1 MGRGTS
7 IALTTANIPVISYY
21 DQTNGG
27 LKLIV
32 CNDSDCSIPNIST
45 LDSIGDV
52 GSQNSLALSSTNTP
66 VISYADN
73 SNFHLKLAVC
83 NDTACSLPTIS
94 TLDSV
99 GSVGLVSSLATTSTN
114 IPVISYSDISNGN
127 LKLYHPVSTAID
139 QGQPNSFA
147 KTSPTAGQSIT
158 AATTTL
164 SWAASTYAT
173 SYAYCY
179 ALSIAACTTWTS
191 AGTATTAS
199 ISGLTQA
206 TYYWQVRAT
215 NTSGTMLA
223 DSETYRTFTVSLPPA
238 AFAKSSPATNATNQK
253 TSLSLAWAASTR
265 ATSYEYCIA
274 LTTAACTTWKSTG
287 TARTAA
293 VTGLTKNKAYYWQV
307 RAKNTIGTTL
317 SASTFWKFTTAP

>member
-1 MGRGTS
+1 MTNSALKLAVCNNTS
-7 IALTTANIPVISYY
+7 CSNPVISTLDSVGVVGDRSSLAIASANIPVISY
-21 DQTNGG
+21 
-27 LKLIV
+27 
-32 CNDSDCSIPNIST
+32 
-45 LDSIGDV
+45 GD
-52 GSQNSLALSSTNTP
+52 
-66 VISYADN
+66 
-73 SNFHLKLAVC
+73 
-83 NDTACSLPTIS
+83 
-94 TLDSV
+94 
-99 GSVGLVSSLATTSTN
+99 TT
-114 IPVISYSDISNGN
+114 NGN
-127 LKLYHPVSTAID
+127 LKLIHPVSPATTVID
-139 QGQPNSFA
+139 QGQPNSFG
-147 KTSPTAGQSIT
+147 KSSPTLGQSIT
-158 AATTTL
+158 AVTTSL
-164 SWAASTYAT
+164 SWAASTHAT

-179 ALSIAACTTWTS
+179 ALSIAACTTWIS